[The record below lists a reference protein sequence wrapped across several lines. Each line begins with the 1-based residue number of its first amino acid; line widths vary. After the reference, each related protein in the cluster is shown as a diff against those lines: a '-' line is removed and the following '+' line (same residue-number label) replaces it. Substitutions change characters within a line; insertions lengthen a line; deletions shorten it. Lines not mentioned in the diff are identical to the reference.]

1 MADTEKKSLKD
12 NSAKGSSIKTDASY
26 PVYFILL
33 YATTYMANAV
43 YNTFIP
49 VYLKSLSLT
58 GTIIG
63 ALLSLGPLVAVLS
76 QPFWG
81 ITGDRAKS
89 KNDVLKIL
97 VAGSAVAIVVF
108 PLSTNVFFLFAVIT
122 VFTFFQSSVNPL
134 SDAITLEQL
143 EGSRFRFGR
152 IRLAGTLGFAAMS
165 VLAGT
170 IINKK
175 SSNMF
180 ILYFAITLL
189 VFFTV
194 TRLPIVKGHQ
204 SDGQR
209 MQIWELFRNRELMLL
224 ISLNFIIQATL
235 GYYYSFFPIYFNQS
249 GGNST
254 LLGIAMLISST
265 SEIPFLLNAD
275 KILTRFGIKATLI
288 FSALVV
294 TLRWL
299 LMYMVSGAGAML
311 AVNALH
317 GMTFIIFS
325 YCMATYINNNVPREL
340 RASGQT
346 LNALLCM
353 GLARIIGS
361 FFGGML
367 SDLTSIRQVF
377 LYVALIDLAAAAVY
391 CVIFLKQKSKL
402 TGPVDQ

>member
-1 MADTEKKSLKD
+1 MAGLKEQSAIKD
-12 NSAKGSSIKTDASY
+12 INKNSSSFLIC
-26 PVYFILL
+26 FILL

-49 VYLKSLSLT
+49 VYLKSLSLN
-58 GTIIG
+58 GTLIG
-63 ALLSLGPLVAVLS
+63 ALLSLGPLVAVFS
-76 QPFWG
+76 QPIWG

-97 VAGSAVAIVVF
+97 VVGSGAAIIIF
-108 PLSTNVFFLFAVIT
+108 PLSTNVIFLFVIIT

-143 EGSRFRFGR
+143 EGSSFRFGH

-180 ILYFAITLL
+180 LLYFAITLL

-204 SDGQR
+204 SEGR
-209 MQIWELFRNRELMLL
+209 KMQMWELFKNRELMLL

-235 GYYYSFFPIYFNQS
+235 GYYYSFFSIYFNQS
-249 GGNST
+249 GGNSA
-254 LLGIAMLISST
+254 LLGVAMLISST

-275 KILTRFGIKATLI
+275 KILARFGIKAVLI
-288 FSALVV
+288 FSALIV
-294 TLRWL
+294 TLRWF
-299 LMYMVSGAGAML
+299 LMYAVSGAYAML

-353 GLARIIGS
+353 CLARIIGS
-361 FFGGML
+361 FFGGIL
-367 SDLTSIRQVF
+367 SDMTSIRQVF
-377 LYVALIDLAAAAVY
+377 LYIALIDLATAAVY
-391 CVIFLKQKSKL
+391 CIIFLGQRKNFNSAIEK
-402 TGPVDQ
+402 